1 MKDWLKSLLT
11 SCSKV
16 SSKRVIAIF
25 VVINLIVLS
34 YVATFTYYVCPIA
47 MFDTLALL
55 TGGMFGGTAL
65 TLGLPLL
72 DCFLDTNGEAL
83 ADGSPLHVNFV
94 SWGEKES

>member
-1 MKDWLKSLLT
+1 MKDWFKSLLT

-34 YVATFTYYVCPIA
+34 YVATFTHYVCPLA

-55 TGGMFGGTAL
+55 TGGLFTGTVIESFTKQTKNGGNNEENTS
-65 TLGLPLL
+65 
-72 DCFLDTNGEAL
+72 TN
-83 ADGSPLHVNFV
+83 S
-94 SWGEKES
+94 

>member
-1 MKDWLKSLLT
+1 MKEWLKSLLT

-16 SSKRVIAIF
+16 SSKRIVAIF

-55 TGGMFGGTAL
+55 TGGLFGGTVIERF
-65 TLGLPLL
+65 TKQKSNGE
-72 DCFLDTNGEAL
+72 TNGSAQDSSGDL
-83 ADGSPLHVNFV
+83 
-94 SWGEKES
+94 